1 MIYLAIADDHP
12 VVREGL
18 KRLISSYNDMQIV
31 CEASQSSEIIPL
43 LEQNDIDILLLD
55 ISMPGGSFLE
65 TLKRIRNQF
74 PNIKI
79 LVLSVH
85 PEENYALRAY
95 KAGASGYLTKEH
107 SPEELADAIRQIN
120 RGEKYISSCL
130 AEQLLNNGNKQNIEH
145 PHDILSNREYEILCM
160 IGSGKRLTDIAD
172 ELSLSPKTISAHRS
186 HILKKLNLN
195 STSELIRYALERGI
209 AQ

>member
-1 MIYLAIADDHP
+1 MIRLAIADDHP

-18 KRLISSYNDMQIV
+18 KRLISSCNDMQIV
-31 CEASQSSEIIPL
+31 GEAAHSSEIIPL

-55 ISMPGGSFLE
+55 ISMPGGTFLE
-65 TLKRIRNQF
+65 TLKRVRNQF
-74 PNIKI
+74 PDIKI

-107 SPEELADAIRQIN
+107 SPEELADAIHRIN
-120 RGEKYISSCL
+120 RGERYISSYL
-130 AEQLLNNGNKQNIEH
+130 AEQLLNNDAKKDIEH
-145 PHDILSNREYEILCM
+145 SHEKLSNREYEILCM

-172 ELSLSPKTISAHRS
+172 DLSLSPKTISAHRS
-186 HILKKLNLN
+186 HILKKLKLN
-195 STSELIRYALERGI
+195 STSELIRYALEQGI